1 ATKSS
6 ESPELDRLLP
16 EPSLSGSEET
26 QPSAASTQPSRVS
39 AAKTNV
45 TSSASA
51 STQASETVVSA
62 TSEPR
67 GEDTEEG
74 GDLLSN
80 LSHYFYQKL
89 GFGTDDE
96 TVHVLDEPSLDGIV
110 RYIHSGKCKNV
121 IAMVGAG
128 ISTAAGIPDF
138 RSPTSGIYSKLGKYN
153 LPSPEAIFEIGYFR
167 RNPAPFYSLARQ
179 LFPQDLKP
187 TLSHYFL
194 RLLHEK
200 GYLLRLYTQN
210 IDALE
215 RVAGIPADKIVEAHG
230 TFHTSHCINPE
241 CNREFSLDWLRDKIS
256 SDIVPFCPSCSCTIK
271 PDIVFFGE
279 RLPERFFVLSEEDF
293 ARCDLLIIIGTSLQV
308 QPFAGLVDK
317 VHNSIPRLLI
327 NLEKCGQ
334 GNLVSKLLGLGCGLD
349 FDSEANFRDV
359 ALLGTC
365 DSGCRQIAD
374 RLGWKDDLSRLVERE
389 EAARIAHVEAN
400 VAAKAAEVE
409 AAAAKAAAAVVQEL
423 QNQQQRQEQQKIEQK
438 GEPEKKAAAGKPSNR
453 PQRAKGKAR
462 SQSCSP
468 EITTTRFKPNFL
480 GLFSRWRRQ

>member
-1 ATKSS
+1 M
-6 ESPELDRLLP
+6 
-16 EPSLSGSEET
+16 
-26 QPSAASTQPSRVS
+26 
-39 AAKTNV
+39 
-45 TSSASA
+45 
-51 STQASETVVSA
+51 
-62 TSEPR
+62 
-67 GEDTEEG
+67 
-74 GDLLSN
+74 LSN

-89 GFGTDDE
+89 GFGTDE
-96 TVHVLDEPSLDGIV
+96 EPVHVLEEPTVEGIV
-110 RYIHSGKCKNV
+110 RYIHGKKCKNV
-121 IAMVGAG
+121 IAMIGAG

-167 RNPAPFYSLARQ
+167 QNPAPFYSLARQ

-200 GYLLRLYTQN
+200 GLLLRLYTQN

-215 RVAGIPADKIVEAHG
+215 RVAGIPAEKIVEAHG
-230 TFHTSHCINPE
+230 TFHTSHCINGD
-241 CNREFSLDWLRDKIS
+241 CNREFSLDWLREKINT
-256 SDIVPFCPSCSCTIK
+256 DIVPLCPSCSSTIK

-317 VHNSIPRLLI
+317 VHNAIPRLLI

-334 GNLVSKLLGLGCGLD
+334 GNLMSKILGLGCGLD

-374 RLGWKDDLSRLVERE
+374 HLGWKNDLSQLVERE
-389 EAARIAHVEAN
+389 EAARIAQVEAN
-400 VAAKAAEVE
+400 AAAKAAEKVA
-409 AAAAKAAAAVVQEL
+409 AAAAKAAVKQQL
-423 QNQQQRQEQQKIEQK
+423 QNQKEKEA
-438 GEPEKKAAAGKPSNR
+438 EKKAVAAPS
-453 PQRAKGKAR
+453 
-462 SQSCSP
+462 
-468 EITTTRFKPNFL
+468 EL
-480 GLFSRWRRQ
+480 